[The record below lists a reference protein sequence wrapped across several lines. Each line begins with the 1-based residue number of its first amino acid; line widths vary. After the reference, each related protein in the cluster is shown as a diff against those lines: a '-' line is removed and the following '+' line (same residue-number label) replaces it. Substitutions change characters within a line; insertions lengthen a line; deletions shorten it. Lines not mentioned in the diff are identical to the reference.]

1 MGTGGA
7 EGHWQG
13 RPAILLPL
21 REEAVNGGLRVY
33 RSGGGGDRRKKQ
45 GGWENGRQERGHGE
59 ERVGFL
65 QRIRSSAD
73 DAMLQG

>member
-1 MGTGGA
+1 M
-7 EGHWQG
+7 
-13 RPAILLPL
+13 
-21 REEAVNGGLRVY
+21 NGGLRVY

-45 GGWENGRQERGHGE
+45 RAEGAGGWGLENGRRGRGHGE